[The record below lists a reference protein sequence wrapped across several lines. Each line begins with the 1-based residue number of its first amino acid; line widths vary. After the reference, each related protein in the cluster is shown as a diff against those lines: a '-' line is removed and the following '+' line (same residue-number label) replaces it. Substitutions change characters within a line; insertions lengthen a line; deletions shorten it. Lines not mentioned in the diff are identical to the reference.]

1 MVFLYVFHINV
12 TFARG
17 LEVTVFGTMM
27 AGQYKMD
34 SASLE
39 EVMLP
44 VSRTCS
50 IIIISAY
57 VACAKGRAM
66 VGIIPSPAYNDAGKK
81 TKGSEEST
89 FWGG

>member
-1 MVFLYVFHINV
+1 
-12 TFARG
+12 
-17 LEVTVFGTMM
+17 MM

-34 SASLE
+34 DESLE

-57 VACAKGRAM
+57 VA
-66 VGIIPSPAYNDAGKK
+66 
-81 TKGSEEST
+81 
-89 FWGG
+89 